1 MKKSNKSISEK
12 ILRPRLKILG
22 YILLI
27 LALCSFIYAI
37 LAPSISCNPS
47 LNPPDSLTKIEPYL
61 EIEDFVPHKLLNFY
75 AVSCIFFLLSI
86 LCFWTSLKKKKSR

>member
-1 MKKSNKSISEK
+1 MKKNNKSISEK

-27 LALCSFIYAI
+27 LALCSFVYAI
-37 LAPSISCNPS
+37 LAPSISCIPS
-47 LNPPDSLTKIEPYL
+47 LNPPESLPEIEPYL

-75 AVSCIFFLLSI
+75 AVSCIFFLLS
-86 LCFWTSLKKKKSR
+86 LVCFKTSLKKKKRR